1 MWSYLFQVSF
11 QQNRNFVPITSYK
24 NDVSHDGSYQ
34 FSFTT
39 GDGQQQ
45 QQSGYLKNRGQPNSE
60 AQVVQGS
67 YSYTSPEGKPITV
80 TYIADELG
88 FRAEGNHLP
97 TPPPIPEAIQKS
109 LQLIRQTQ
117 PAPATHNYNNN
128 NNNNNNNNYN
138 QNQNRNYNQN
148 QSHNK
153 YGKK

>member
-1 MWSYLFQVSF
+1 MWSFLFKVSY

-97 TPPPIPEAIQKS
+97 TPPPIPEVRIANLCILFTNHLFTIMFSFLGHPKVPSINQTNTTS
-109 LQLIRQTQ
+109 SCHPQL
-117 PAPATHNYNNN
+117 
-128 NNNNNNNNYN
+128 
-138 QNQNRNYNQN
+138 
-148 QSHNK
+148 
-153 YGKK
+153 